1 MDYDLV
7 ITGAHVIDPASGVD
21 RVTSVAIKDDVFAA
35 VGDHVDVSKAERV
48 IDATGAYLS
57 PGWFDMHVHVYSNLA
72 FSDPDTIGVLH
83 GVTTMID
90 AGGSGVWTYQDY
102 REYWEGQCKTE
113 VYSFI
118 HDTPVGILT
127 GTREDLGSRAHGIK
141 DVPHEEFREIVD
153 RNRDR
158 ILGIK
163 SGVHTYNGFDR
174 VKDAWA
180 ASEVVELPRYLHIGD
195 IRKPPGTRFTREAM
209 DMLKPGDCFTHVYS
223 GNWGNILD
231 DDGKVYPEVR
241 AALKRGVY
249 ADVGFGGLNFSFEAY
264 DTLMEQGI
272 VTDVISSDLQGVN
285 VTGPCHS
292 LAHVMSLFLNN
303 GFTLND
309 VIERITIKPAKIQG
323 LDNRIGSLALG
334 LPARVTVFD
343 VEAGNY
349 TFRDTKGLTRQGESM
364 IVPRWCLMD
373 GEIIE
378 SDEAPGLVQGN
389 WSFMPRMDDN
399 ALLPA
404 GTLDQEQ
411 VEFAKAL
418 AGSVGR
424 SDWDDGVSVQAG
436 YKRAVGEADINPRKA
451 ANAVYDLLL
460 ESRFSTPPGW
470 LMSAMEREAVLHR
483 LENAQ

>member
-1 MDYDLV
+1 MQYDLV
-7 ITGAHVIDPASGVD
+7 ITGAYVIDPASDTD
-21 RVTSVAIKDDVFAA
+21 RVTSVAVKDDLFAG
-35 VGDHVDVSKAERV
+35 VGDHIDPTQAERV
-48 IDATGAYLS
+48 IDATGQYLS

-102 REYWEGQCKTE
+102 RDYWEGQCKTE

-118 HDTPVGILT
+118 HDNPVGILT
-127 GTREDLGSRAHGIK
+127 GTREDLGHRAHTNK
-141 DVPHEEFREIVD
+141 DVPPEEFREIVD

-158 ILGIK
+158 ILAVK
-163 SGVHTYNGFDR
+163 SGVHTYNGFER

-180 ASEVVELPRYLHIGD
+180 VSEVIELPRYLHVGD
-195 IRKPPGTRFTREAM
+195 IRRPHGVRFTREAM
-209 DMLKPGDCFTHVYS
+209 DTLKAGDCFTHVYT
-223 GNWGNILD
+223 GNWGNMLD
-231 DDGKVYPEVR
+231 DDGKVLPEVR
-241 AALKRGVY
+241 AALKRGIY

-264 DTLMEQGI
+264 DKLMEQGI

-292 LAHVMSLFLNN
+292 LAHVMSLFLNF
-303 GFTLND
+303 GYTLND
-309 VIERITIKPAKIQG
+309 VIERITIKPAKIQH
-323 LDNRIGSLALG
+323 LENRIGSLAIG

-343 VEAGNY
+343 VEAGAY
-349 TFRDTKGLTRQGESM
+349 EFRDTKGLTRQGESM

-378 SDEAPGLVQGN
+378 SDPEPALEQGN
-389 WSFMPRMDDN
+389 WSFMPRMDEN
-399 ALLPA
+399 ELLPVGA
-404 GTLDQEQ
+404 LDQEQ
-411 VEFAKAL
+411 VDFAKLL
-418 AGSVGR
+418 AGSVEK
-424 SDWDDGVSVQAG
+424 SNWEDGLSVQAD
-436 YKRAVGEADINPRKA
+436 YKRALREADIDARKA

-483 LENAQ
+483 LVNAR